1 MTTFTRSGLRKVAE
15 SRHVAVKSTSDRGC
29 EARCAP
35 RAAASV
41 VPRKRARSNA
51 FFGARGARRVDRRRS
66 FGNFGAQS
74 NWAFF
79 LVNFDSSR
87 GVGPART
94 PPRSQPS
101 KSTAASR
108 EKRIGA
114 LRGRRGS
121 SMGFPSVFNGIQ
133 ASRAGV
139 LPAARDVE
147 TGPRSSPPG
156 ANLSW
161 YVDCTAW
168 ALPRVMAP
176 MSVCARKSRRTA
188 KEGK

>member
-15 SRHVAVKSTSDRGC
+15 SRHVAVKSTSDRGF
-29 EARCAP
+29 EARRALRATAP
-35 RAAASV
+35 V
-41 VPRKRARSNA
+41 VPRKRARSYA
-51 FFGARGARRVDRRRS
+51 LFRARGAPRVDRRRS

-79 LVNFDSSR
+79 LVNFDAGR
-87 GVGPART
+87 DVGPSRT

-101 KSTAASR
+101 KRTAASR

-114 LRGRRGS
+114 RRGRRGS
-121 SMGFPSVFNGIQ
+121 SMGFPSVFNGIR
-133 ASRAGV
+133 ALRAGM
-139 LPAARDVE
+139 LPAVRDVE

-161 YVDCTAW
+161 YVDCTDW

-176 MSVCARKSRRTA
+176 
-188 KEGK
+188 